1 MSADDIL
8 IVGAGPYG
16 LSISAHLRGL
26 GVDHRIVGRP
36 LDTWRS
42 HMPIGMNL
50 KSDPY
55 ASGLSAPQRGHD
67 IGDYHGQVGLP
78 WAPRTGYVSLERFLS
93 YGDWF
98 TEQLVPDV
106 EDVRVTEVAATGSG
120 FAVTFADADP
130 VTARRVVVA
139 TGVLPFATI
148 PPELAGL
155 PSDLVSHSRDL
166 HRLDQFRGRRVAVL
180 GAGQSALESAALLHE
195 AGADVLIIARR
206 PEIYWNEPN
215 PEHVS
220 ALGRLRWPVTRLCEG
235 WQCAIWNF
243 PTPFQ
248 RLPQDIRIRLAVAIL
263 GPSGSW
269 WLKNRV
275 QGVVETITSCRV
287 VAAQPAGRGLRLQL
301 QGPQRSSV
309 EVDHV
314 VAATGFPVDLD
325 RLTFLQAG
333 LRAQVRT
340 ANHYPL
346 VNRAGESSVRGLYFA
361 GAQTAVS
368 LGPVMRF
375 MAGTHKAASHLARS
389 LARRPGSRP
398 TGRAKDQALELA
410 AE

>member
-1 MSADDIL
+1 VSADDIL
-8 IVGAGPYG
+8 IIGAGPYG

-36 LDTWRS
+36 LDTWRA

-50 KSDPY
+50 KSEPY
-55 ASGLSAPQRGHD
+55 ASGLSAPQRGYD
-67 IGDYHGQVGLP
+67 IGDYHGQAGLP
-78 WAPRTGYVSLERFLS
+78 WASRAGFVFLERFLS

-98 TEQLVPDV
+98 TEQVVPDV

-130 VTARRVVVA
+130 VTARQVVVA

-148 PPELAGL
+148 PPEFAGL
-155 PSDLVSHSRDL
+155 PADLVSHSSDL
-166 HRLDQFRGRRVAVL
+166 HRLDHFRDRRVAVL

-195 AGADVLIIARR
+195 AGAEVLLIARR

-220 ALGRLRWPVTRLCEG
+220 ALGQLRWPVTRLCEG
-235 WQCAIWNF
+235 WRCAIWNF

-248 RLPQDIRIRLAVAIL
+248 RLPQDIRVRLAVAIL

-269 WLKNRV
+269 WLKARV
-275 QGVVETITSCRV
+275 QGVVETVTSCRV
-287 VAAQPAGRGLRLQL
+287 AAAQPAGRGLRLQL
-301 QGPQRSSV
+301 QGAQRSSV

-340 ANHYPL
+340 ANRYPL

-375 MAGTHKAASHLARS
+375 MAGTHKVASHLARS
-389 LARRPGSRP
+389 LACQPGSQP
-398 TGRAKDQALELA
+398 TGRPEDRALEPA